1 MELTNNNR
9 LIRRNGEQQSETF
22 NSLLAGSAAG
32 CTTCLIFHPL
42 DVLRT
47 KIQSTTVITVEK
59 EASVILSSVVTSQ
72 PSGTLNSTSGP
83 ISVFSHTIR
92 NGGFIALYT
101 GLSLPLAAQALYKA
115 TIMTVNKISKEAL
128 VRTRTNN
135 SSEGIN
141 TLPYQLTMTDHFLCG
156 SSSGAINA
164 FLFVAPVEFV
174 RNQQVAMH
182 TKNAQERAL
191 SSMSDSAKFKA
202 KGIEGPIDIIKNTVK
217 KHGYAR
223 LWRGGGVTLVRDS
236 IGCGSF
242 FLMFETGQKYL
253 PSITGKEKGS
263 FLNTIGSGFMVCGC
277 GHVVVFVFQ
286 SLDFLTLTQSSSFLL
301 M

>member
-1 MELTNNNR
+1 M
-9 LIRRNGEQQSETF
+9 
-22 NSLLAGSAAG
+22 
-32 CTTCLIFHPL
+32 
-42 DVLRT
+42 
-47 KIQSTTVITVEK
+47 
-59 EASVILSSVVTSQ
+59 
-72 PSGTLNSTSGP
+72 
-83 ISVFSHTIR
+83 
-92 NGGFIALYT
+92 
-101 GLSLPLAAQALYKA
+101 
-115 TIMTVNKISKEAL
+115 
-128 VRTRTNN
+128 
-135 SSEGIN
+135 
-141 TLPYQLTMTDHFLCG
+141 
-156 SSSGAINA
+156 
-164 FLFVAPVEFV
+164 VEFV

-202 KGIEGPIDIIKNTVK
+202 KGIEGPIYIIKNTTK